1 MLRET
6 GQLPAAADVVVV
18 GAGIAGHCAALA
30 AAERGASVLL
40 LEKASQAGGS
50 SAMAGGGFIFVG
62 TDLMV
67 ADGRHDTPEELR
79 AILLKYGK
87 NRNNPELVDLFV
99 GRQLEAYEL
108 LKKHGA
114 KFTLSAL
121 DPRLHMT
128 GTGRVV
134 TNLHMAVQSDPDIT
148 FVSKTAGIKLLRD
161 PVSSRVQRV
170 IVAFGDEITE
180 VEAHSGVVLT
190 TGGFSRSRE
199 LLGIFA
205 PELLD
210 AVKHGGVANT
220 GDGLIMA
227 GDLGAGFADL
237 GYVSGSFG
245 GAIRNYPRGVQGAD
259 EVPPLL
265 FSFIAGGIL
274 VNVEG
279 RRFVNEGQNYKAL
292 GGVGMQQTGGVAFQ
306 VFDSKLMNT
315 ALDDS
320 SVNNYAEGIV
330 GGYIRK
336 ANTVTELAA
345 AMQIDGATLELTIA
359 RYNENV
365 ANGIDPDFGRESA
378 LMPVDTPPYYI
389 AASANAITST
399 YGGITANRDMAVLDW
414 TGQPIEGL
422 YAAGEVVGGLHGA
435 GYYSGM
441 SLSSS
446 ATFGMVAGQSAA
458 TTVRNLQ

>member
-6 GQLPAAADVVVV
+6 GQLPEAADVVVL
-18 GAGIAGHCAALA
+18 GAGMAGHCAALA

-40 LEKASQAGGS
+40 LEKASQPGGS
-50 SAMAGGGFIFVG
+50 SAMAGGGFIFTG
-62 TDLMV
+62 TDLMI
-67 ADGRHDTPEELR
+67 AEGRHDTPEELR
-79 AILLKYGK
+79 ATLFKYGK
-87 NRNNPELVDLFV
+87 NRNNPELVDLFIR
-99 GRQLEAYEL
+99 RQLEAYEL
-108 LKKHGA
+108 LKCHGA

-134 TNLHMAVQSDPDIT
+134 TNLHMAVQAHPNIG
-148 FVSKTAGIKLLRD
+148 FVSKTAGMKLIRD
-161 PVSSRVQRV
+161 PASGRVHRI
-170 IVAFGDEITE
+170 IVVFGDEVTE
-180 VEAHSGVVLT
+180 VEAHRGVVLT

-199 LLGIFA
+199 LLGVFA
-205 PELLD
+205 PELLE

-220 GDGLIMA
+220 GDGLMMA
-227 GDLGAGFADL
+227 GDLGAGLADL

-245 GAIRNYPRGVQGAD
+245 GAIRNYPHGVQGAD

-265 FSFIAGGIL
+265 FSFIPGGIL

-292 GGVGMQQTGGVAFQ
+292 GGAGMQQIGGVAFQ
-306 VFDSKLMNT
+306 IFDSKLMNT

-330 GGYIRK
+330 GGYIRQ
-336 ANTVTELAA
+336 ADTIGELAA
-345 AMQIDGATLELTIA
+345 TMQIDAAALEQTVA

-365 ANGIDPDFGRESA
+365 TEGADLDFGRTSA
-378 LMPVDTPPYYI
+378 LLPVDTPPYYI
-389 AASANAITST
+389 AATANAITST
-399 YGGITANRDMAVLDW
+399 YGGIAANGDMAVVDW
-414 TGQPIEGL
+414 MGEPITGL

-441 SLSSS
+441 SLASS

-458 TTVRNLQ
+458 AGA